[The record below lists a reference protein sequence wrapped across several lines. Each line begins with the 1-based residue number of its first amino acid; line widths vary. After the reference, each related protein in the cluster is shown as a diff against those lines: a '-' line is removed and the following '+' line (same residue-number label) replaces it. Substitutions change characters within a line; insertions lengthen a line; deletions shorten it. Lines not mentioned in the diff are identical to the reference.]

1 MYESPFFRTDEL
13 HLLPQSPGVYK
24 FHNNEGVVIYVGKAK
39 SLKNR
44 VSSYFNQSR
53 THNRKTLKLVREINK
68 IEISIVNSEFD
79 ALLLENSLIKE
90 LQPKYNILLKDD
102 KTFPY
107 LCVTNEP
114 FPRIIATRNKNTRN
128 GTYFGPYASVRAM
141 NNVLELIRKL
151 YTIRTCKL
159 ALTDQNIDAHKFKV
173 CLEYHIGNCQG
184 PCEGLQNH
192 ESYNKDIAL
201 AEQILRGNLN
211 IPKQYF
217 REHMEREAEQFNF
230 EKAQKYKEKL
240 VLLEKFQ
247 SKSLVVN
254 PRLTDIDVCTI
265 ISEEKTAF
273 LNYMK
278 IKNGSIIVTHT
289 IEIKKKLEET
299 DEELLLLGIIDLQK
313 LYQSES
319 KEILTNIEVEN
330 IFKEFHIIT
339 PQIGDKKKLVDM
351 SLKNALFFKKEKLNQ
366 NESSKIK
373 ELRVVK
379 QLQADLQLKDLP
391 LRIECFDNSNLG
403 GTNPVASMVHF
414 KNGRPAKNEYRHYHV
429 KTVVG
434 PDDFAS
440 MTEIVGRRY
449 LRLQKENH
457 PMPNLIVIDGGKGQL
472 NAACIALK
480 ELNLYGEIPIIGIAK
495 RLEEI
500 YFPGDQYPLHISKKS
515 ESLKLLQRLRD
526 EAHRFAIT
534 FHRNI
539 RSKNTFV
546 SELEGIPGIG
556 EKTINELLSHFKSLT
571 KIKNASFE
579 ELNKVVGNTKAEI
592 LVKSFQ
598 NKKGEL

>member
-1 MYESPFFRTDEL
+1 MYESPFFKRDEFN
-13 HLLPQSPGVYK
+13 LLPPSPGIYK
-24 FHNNEGVVIYVGKAK
+24 FHNSEGIIIYVGKAK
-39 SLKNR
+39 NLKNR
-44 VSSYFNQSR
+44 VTSYFNNSK
-53 THNRKTLKLVREINK
+53 THNRKTLKLVSEIQK

-114 FPRIIATRNKNTRN
+114 FPRIIATRNRNTRN

-159 ALTDQNIDAHKFKV
+159 NLSNKNIQSGKFKV
-173 CLEYHIGNCQG
+173 CLEYHIGNCKG
-184 PCEGLQNH
+184 PCEGFQN
-192 ESYNKDIAL
+192 SADYQKDIEL
-201 AEQILRGNLN
+201 AEQILKGNLI

-217 REHMEREAEQFNF
+217 REHMEISASELQF
-230 EKAQKYKEKL
+230 EEAQKYKNKL
-240 VLLEKFQ
+240 ELLEKFQ

-254 PRLTDIDVCTI
+254 PRLTNIDVCSI
-265 ISEEKTAF
+265 ISEEKSAF
-273 LNYMK
+273 LNYMR
-278 IKNGSIIVTHT
+278 IKNGSIIATQT
-289 IEIKKKLEET
+289 IEIKKKLEES
-299 DEELLLLGIIDLQK
+299 DAEILLLAIIDLRN
-313 LYQSES
+313 LYQSAS
-319 KEILTNIEVEN
+319 PEILTNIGIEN
-330 IFKEFHIIT
+330 IPAEFHFTT

-373 ELRVVK
+373 ELRVIK
-379 QLQADLQLKDLP
+379 QLQVDLQLKELP
-391 LRIECFDNSNLG
+391 IRIECFDNSNLG

-414 KNGRPAKNEYRHYHV
+414 KNGRPAKNEYRHYHI

-449 LRLQKENH
+449 GRLQKENL
-457 PMPNLIVIDGGKGQL
+457 PLPNLIVIDGGKGQL
-472 NAACIALK
+472 NAACIAIK
-480 ELNLYGEIPIIGIAK
+480 ELGLYGEIPIIGIAK

-500 YFPGDQYPLHISKKS
+500 YFPGDQFPLHISKKS

-546 SELEGIPGIG
+546 SDLEKISGIG
-556 EKTINELLSHFKSLT
+556 EKTINELLTHFKSLR
-571 KIKNASFE
+571 KIKDASFE
-579 ELNKVVGNTKAEI
+579 ELNRVVGSNKAEV
-592 LVKSFQ
+592 LMKSFQ
-598 NKKGEL
+598 HKKGES

>member
-1 MYESPFFRTDEL
+1 MYESPFFKRDEL
-13 HLLPQSPGVYK
+13 NLLPHSPGVYK
-24 FHNNEGVVIYVGKAK
+24 FHNAEGTIIYVGKAK
-39 SLKNR
+39 NLRNR
-44 VSSYFNQSR
+44 VSSYFNLAKA
-53 THNRKTLKLVREINK
+53 HNRKTLRLVNEIQK

-90 LQPKYNILLKDD
+90 LQPRYNILLKDD

-107 LCVTNEP
+107 LCITNEP
-114 FPRIIATRNKNTRN
+114 FPRIIATRKRIARA

-151 YTIRTCKL
+151 YHIRTCKL
-159 ALTDQNIDAHKFKV
+159 NLSDANIKADKFKV
-173 CLEYHIGNCQG
+173 CLEYHIGNCKG
-184 PCEGLQNH
+184 PCEGLQGH
-192 ESYNKDIAL
+192 EDYNKDIEL
-201 AEQILRGNLN
+201 AELILKGNLA

-217 REHMEREAEQFNF
+217 KEHMDDAAQYLDF
-230 EKAQKYKEKL
+230 EKAQKYKDKYD
-240 VLLEKFQ
+240 LLEKFQ

-254 PRLTDIDVCTI
+254 PKLTDIDVCTI
-265 ISEEKTAF
+265 ISEEKNAF
-273 LNYMK
+273 INFMR
-278 IKNGSIIVTHT
+278 IKNGSITATHT
-289 IEIKKKLEET
+289 IEIKKKLEES
-299 DEELLLLGIIDLQK
+299 DAEILLLGLIDLRK
-313 LYQSES
+313 LYESETE
-319 KEILTNIEVEN
+319 EILTNIHIDNVLA
-330 IFKEFHIIT
+330 EFHFIK

-351 SLKNALFFKKEKLNQ
+351 SVKNALFFKKEKLNQ

-373 ELRVVK
+373 ELRVIK
-379 QLQADLQLKDLP
+379 QLQEDLQLKDLP
-391 LRIECFDNSNLG
+391 IRIECFDNSNLG

-449 LRLQKENH
+449 SRLVKENAAL
-457 PMPNLIVIDGGKGQL
+457 PNLIIIDGGKGQL

-480 ELNLYGEIPIIGIAK
+480 ELDLYGEIPIIGIAK

-500 YFPGDQYPLHISKKS
+500 YFPGDQFPLHISKKS
-515 ESLKLLQRLRD
+515 ESLKLIQRLRD

-539 RSKNTFV
+539 RSKKSFV
-546 SELEGIPGIG
+546 SELENIPGIG
-556 EKTINELLSHFKSLT
+556 EKTVNELLGHFKSLA

-579 ELNKVVGNTKAEI
+579 ELNKVVGNSKAELLI
-592 LVKSFQ
+592 KSFQ